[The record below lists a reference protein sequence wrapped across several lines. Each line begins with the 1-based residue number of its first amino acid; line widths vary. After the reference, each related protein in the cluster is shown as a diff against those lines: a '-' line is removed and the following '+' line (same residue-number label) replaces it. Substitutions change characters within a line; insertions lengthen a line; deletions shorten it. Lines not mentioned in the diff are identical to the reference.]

1 MRVAV
6 VGGGLAGLTAAHL
19 LSRAGADVVVLEGSP
34 RSGGKLRREQVGD
47 LTLDVGAE
55 SILARRPEGLDLI
68 SRTGLDRDVVHPSL
82 GQATVWTRGALR
94 PLPRSVMGVPADL
107 DALSASGILA
117 ELPHGHS
124 VPVPDED
131 VSVRAF
137 LEPRVG
143 AEVVDRLVEP
153 LLGGVYAGHSD
164 QLSVRAAAPQV
175 LALGADPL
183 AAALATGPHAP
194 GTPVFAGLRG
204 GVGRLAETLAE
215 DDAFELRLDAPVR
228 VITRTGTG
236 WELAVGPTSAIETI
250 TADAVVVATPAP
262 ATARLLAEAAPAAA
276 FALAGL
282 DYASMAIVT
291 LVVDGPLAAE
301 GSGFLVPPV
310 DGTTIKAS
318 TFSSQKWPWLAEEA
332 GGAAVLR
339 ASIGRRGETAILH
352 QDDESVVSLAAADL
366 REAVGDLP
374 PVVASHVQRWG
385 GALPQYDVGH
395 LDLVEG
401 VEAAVAAVPGL
412 EVCGAAYRGIGI
424 PAVIASATAA
434 VERLLAPGK
443 MDA

>member
-34 RSGGKLRREQVGD
+34 RAGGKLRREQVGD
-47 LTLDVGAE
+47 FTLDVGAE

-68 SRTGLDRDVVHPSL
+68 SSLGLDADVVHPSL
-82 GQATVWTRGALR
+82 GQATVWTRDALR

-117 ELPHGHS
+117 EMPEGHS
-124 VPVPDED
+124 VPLPDED

-183 AAALATGPHAP
+183 AAALATEPHAP

-204 GVGRLAETLAE
+204 GVGRLAETLASG
-215 DDAFELRLDAPVR
+215 DFELRLDAPVR
-228 VITRTGTG
+228 VITRIGLG
-236 WELAVGPTSAIETI
+236 WDLAVGPTSAIETI

-310 DGTTIKAS
+310 DGSTIKAS
-318 TFSSQKWPWLAEEA
+318 TFSSQKWPWLAEQA
-332 GGAAVLR
+332 GDAAVLR

-352 QDDESVVSLAAADL
+352 QDDETVVELAATDL
-366 REAVGDLP
+366 RRAIGVLP
-374 PVVASHVQRWG
+374 TVLASHVQRWG

-395 LDLVEG
+395 LDLVDG

-424 PAVIASATAA
+424 PAVIASAAAA
-434 VERLLAPGK
+434 VERLLAEGT
-443 MDA
+443 MST